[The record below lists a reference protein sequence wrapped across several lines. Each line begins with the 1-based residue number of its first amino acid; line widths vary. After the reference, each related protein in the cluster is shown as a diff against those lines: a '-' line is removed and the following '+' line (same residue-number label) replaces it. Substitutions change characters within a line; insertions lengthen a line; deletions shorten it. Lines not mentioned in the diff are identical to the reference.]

1 MLTDVGEVDKKIISG
16 PKIEASLVDG
26 SSFKAEVPPLESGK
40 WQQLSDA
47 ELSYRPGSVHETDI
61 QKLATLPVS
70 LQLATNSCG
79 WRTIGIGSAPEF
91 VGRGG
96 SVQVLKTMKDKNGM
110 PVVNGEN
117 KPLFQWAEADKA
129 EEGGIITFSN
139 IYDPG
144 MLWNKDLTSIPET
157 RLGVVFR
164 VAEPNSSSPSYFRIE
179 SSFSGSSAERP
190 SNSYVKSSLVPL
202 SVA

>member
-1 MLTDVGEVDKKIISG
+1 MSTDVGELDKEIISG
-16 PKIEASLVDG
+16 PKIEAALVDG
-26 SSFKAEVPPLESGK
+26 SSFKAEVPSLESGK
-40 WQQLSDA
+40 WQQLPDA

-61 QKLATLPVS
+61 QRLATLPVS
-70 LQLATNSCG
+70 LQLATNSLG

-96 SVQVLKTMKDKNGM
+96 SVQVLKIMKDKNGM

-129 EEGGIITFSN
+129 EKDGVITFGN

-144 MLWNKDLTSIPET
+144 MLWNRDLKLIPET
-157 RLGVVFR
+157 RLGIVFR
-164 VAEPNSSSPSYFRIE
+164 VAEPNSSSPKYFRIE
-179 SSFSGSSAERP
+179 STFSGSSVENP
-190 SNSYVKSSLVPL
+190 SNSHVKSSLAPL
-202 SVA
+202 SVV